1 MVGSL
6 RFSLVF
12 PTPHFL
18 PIVIPEIQLHPIAH
32 LASGDTLSL
41 QLYRFVGDQPGKK
54 VYLQSNLHGAEVSGN
69 VVLHQLIELLGELD
83 SSQLQ
88 GEIWIVPSCNPIATN
103 QRSHYFSSG
112 RYNPYTGHDW
122 NRIFWDYEK
131 HAAAHPDPYS
141 IAAFADAHRDDRPE
155 DLVAAFRQQI
165 RRAFETIAEHIHT
178 PHGLPLEQRYRY
190 HLQTLCLDAD
200 YVIDCHSS
208 SNLAVN
214 YLYCFQDRQISANT
228 FLLKYGIL
236 MHDYDG
242 DAFDEAFCKPWLA
255 LERELAKR
263 DRAIVFDIEAWTLEI
278 GSGMD
283 TDPDAVYRGL
293 RGIKNY
299 LATKGVLDLAKFP
312 LVQTLSHHTEW
323 FDRSQL
329 VNYYAPRGGTLC
341 QRPHLGAIVPAG
353 QRLYQ
358 LVTLNRDG
366 NPPEIIEVHTPR
378 RGLVF
383 DLARNCSLNEGE
395 YVLGMMELDRG

>member
-1 MVGSL
+1 M
-6 RFSLVF
+6 
-12 PTPHFL
+12 
-18 PIVIPEIQLHPIAH
+18 IPDIQTRPIAH

-41 QLYRFVGDQPGKK
+41 QVYRFIGDRPGKK
-54 VYLQSNLHGAEVSGN
+54 VYIQSNLHGAEVSGN
-69 VVLHQLIELLGELD
+69 VVLQQLIALLCNLD
-83 SSQLQ
+83 PSQLQ
-88 GEIWIVPSCNPIATN
+88 GEIWIVPNCNPFSAN
-103 QRSHYFSSG
+103 QRSHHFSSG

-131 HAAAHPDPYS
+131 YAADHPQECS
-141 IAAFADAHRDDRPE
+141 IATFAAQHRDDRP
-155 DLVAAFRQQI
+155 DQLIQSFRQQI
-165 RRAFETIAEHIHT
+165 RHRFDAIADAFHT

-190 HLQTLCLDAD
+190 HLQDLCLDAD

-214 YLYCFQDRQISANT
+214 YLYCFHDRQASADA

-255 LERELAKR
+255 LERELGQL

-283 TDPDAVYRGL
+283 ADPDAIYRGL

-299 LATKGVLDLAKFP
+299 LVTKGVLDLPKFP
-312 LVQTLSHHTEW
+312 LVQTLSHRTQFFE
-323 FDRSQL
+323 RSQL
-329 VNYYAPRGGTLC
+329 VNYYAPRGGTLS
-341 QRPHLGAIVPAG
+341 QRPLVGTIVNAG

-358 LVTLNRDG
+358 LASFNRNG
-366 NPPEIIEVHTPR
+366 QTPELIEIHTPK

-383 DLARNCSLNEGE
+383 DVARNCSLNEGE
-395 YVLGMMELDRG
+395 YVLGVMEFDRITD